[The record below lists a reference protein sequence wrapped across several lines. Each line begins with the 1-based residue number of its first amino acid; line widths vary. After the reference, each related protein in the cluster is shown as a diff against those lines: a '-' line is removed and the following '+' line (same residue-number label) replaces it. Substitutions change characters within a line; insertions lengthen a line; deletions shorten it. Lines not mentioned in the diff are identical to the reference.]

1 MATDQEHGSRN
12 FRQPARAMGNNMS
25 LPEAEEGNDAG
36 SDLMAADGHITAAQ
50 ALEEYPALSQP
61 ATTKSLALT
70 PKP

>member
-1 MATDQEHGSRN
+1 
-12 FRQPARAMGNNMS
+12 MGNNMS